1 MVVLVSTR
9 VIAERS
15 KGSSTVAE
23 NTDMPGET
31 DRIGCDIDADS
42 VLALPEALLGP
53 SEKDEPGGTIL
64 ADLGVDGDG
73 TLHLWRAICEEFGER
88 TLGSEID
95 PDLFDPAMAVLAVAA
110 SRAAEI
116 TSGGHRD
123 I

>member
-1 MVVLVSTR
+1 
-9 VIAERS
+9 
-15 KGSSTVAE
+15 
-23 NTDMPGET
+23 MPGET
-31 DRIGCDIDADS
+31 DQIGCDIDADS

-110 SRAAEI
+110 SRAAEL